1 MMCFFSFLRFTT
13 KASSQT
19 TSPLIKANKSTFESR
34 TTSEFPEVSDSKCHI
49 LSLPR
54 ELRDM
59 IYEYA
64 IVAPTPVP
72 IRETTT
78 KVNRAR
84 DFKSKVHGHELLRTC
99 KQIHDETQDILYKKS
114 TFMLRFDYSHADP
127 RSKCNILF
135 NIMHGVVNSRIP
147 MLTMLHSCKCA
158 TSFLNI
164 YAPMEKIDKL
174 ELRVMAPPGLAIFS
188 LGQIHVFDALTSYI
202 AIHLPEC
209 LERCKALKKLRIV
222 VSGWD
227 KGISRD
233 FVDGLMQDLSFPGED
248 TEYVQQGGDALWLSE
263 KAKDNIKLW
272 MKAGKK
278 VDFVV
283 EGNDEA

>member
-1 MMCFFSFLRFTT
+1 
-13 KASSQT
+13 
-19 TSPLIKANKSTFESR
+19 
-34 TTSEFPEVSDSKCHI
+34 
-49 LSLPR
+49 
-54 ELRDM
+54 M

-72 IRETTT
+72 IWETTT

-84 DFKSKVHGHELLRTC
+84 DFKSKVRGHELLRTC
-99 KQIHDETQDILYKKS
+99 KQIHDETQELLYRRT

-127 RSKCNILF
+127 RSKRNVVF
-135 NIMHGVVNSRIP
+135 NIMHGVVSSRIP
-147 MLTMLHSCKCA
+147 ISTMLHSCKCA
-158 TSFLNI
+158 TNFLNI
-164 YAPMEKIDKL
+164 YAPIEKIAKL

-202 AIHLPEC
+202 AIHLPDC
-209 LERCKALKKLRIV
+209 LKRCKALKKLRIV

-227 KGISRD
+227 NGFSRA

-263 KAKDNIKLW
+263 EAQNNIRLW
-272 MKAGKK
+272 MKVGKK
-278 VDFVV
+278 VNFVV
-283 EGNDEA
+283 EGYDEA